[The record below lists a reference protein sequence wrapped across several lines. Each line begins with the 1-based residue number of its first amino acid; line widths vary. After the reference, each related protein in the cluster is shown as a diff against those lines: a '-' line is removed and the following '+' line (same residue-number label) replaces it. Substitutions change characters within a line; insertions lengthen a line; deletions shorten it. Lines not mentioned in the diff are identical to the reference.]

1 VTPDDLP
8 ARLAAAEAHAAQR
21 DAELAVLQAVQRGL
35 TTGLPL
41 PEIHRL
47 VGDKLREVFDAQGFL
62 IGLFDHE
69 AGVEHFAY
77 QWEKGQR
84 HDVAP
89 RPLNALR
96 HQLIETGKTLWE
108 NHVPPPQA
116 YAGSITAIGDT
127 GWPKSVIFVPML
139 HEQRV
144 FGYISL
150 QNMDRFEAF
159 SEADVRLLELIT
171 HGLAAALENARLLE
185 DTRARHAELAV
196 INAIQQGLAGQFDR
210 QAVIDLV
217 GDKLRETFAADVL
230 AIALYDAR
238 QAQTSFP
245 YLVDH
250 GERFHPEPSLQPGIG
265 SQAMK
270 QRRALVFADEAELR
284 AFQQEH
290 GIAPRVLGRTIA
302 GHSWVYAPLLTAD
315 AALGT
320 IAVGIGRERAF
331 APAAVKLIET
341 VAASLSVALG
351 SVFSYE
357 AERQRVAEL
366 EVINEVQAAVA
377 AQLDFQAIVRLVGD
391 RLREVFQ
398 TGNMAIRWFDDEADL
413 CHFVYEYQDG
423 QQHILEPAR
432 CSTSASW
439 QQLRAR
445 RTAWYLPTRAD
456 MDAAGLRP
464 VLPGDE
470 ATRCMLFVPMLGGDR
485 LCGLVALKDGER
497 EHAFSE
503 SDIRLVSTVAAST
516 ATALVNAKLFDE
528 TQRLLNRQTAV
539 TGVLQAISRSVADP
553 QPVFD
558 SILDSGARLFRS
570 QRLVLLLAGDDD
582 WLHLAAHRGSPAE
595 RERAER
601 IYPMPIAGTASEL
614 VLRERR
620 VVSYVD
626 VLAEPGAPPALR
638 DLARQF
644 GESFAMAMAP
654 LLHDERGVG
663 VINVVRA
670 AGERFQPDELALL
683 QVFADQAAV
692 AIQNARLFNNTQEA
706 LQRQTASTQVLQVI
720 SQSKMDAS
728 PVFDL
733 IVRKSTDLCGADS
746 ANLFSFDGE
755 MLHLLATSNSAEG
768 FERGMRSMYP
778 MRPSVAQVSGRVAL
792 SLAPVVME
800 DRLADP
806 DYGDLRLPGAGRRM
820 LGIPLLLE
828 RRLLGVIVVV
838 WADPGPVLPAH
849 RALLQGFAD
858 QAVIAME
865 NTRLFTATQDALR
878 QQTASAEILGVI
890 SASPG
895 DAQPVFDRIVELAR
909 TLSGADRGA
918 LLRLDGDGLRLT
930 ALSTPPGIVPGEL
943 SEGMRFEVSRAS
955 VSGRAVLE
963 RRAVVIE
970 DVEQDAEYDLGLVHL
985 AGSGFRR
992 MYSEPLLLEGE
1003 PIGAI
1008 NLIWREAD
1016 KVAEPVRRVI
1026 ATFARQAVIA
1036 IENSRLFHE
1045 AQQARE
1051 LAEAANEAKSAFLA
1065 TMSHEIRTPMNAVIG
1080 MSGLLL
1086 DTPLTAEQRDFVATI
1101 RDSGDALLTIINDIL
1116 DFSKIEA
1123 GRMDIEAQPF
1133 DLRECVE
1140 SALDL
1145 VGPRA
1150 AEKHLD
1156 LAYLFEGDVPAAV
1169 SGDVTRLRQV
1179 LLNLLSNAVKFT
1191 EAGEVVLTVCVEG
1204 DEHTGEGRMLHFA
1217 VRDTGIGLAP
1227 EPMGRLFQKFS
1238 QADASTTR
1246 KYGGT
1251 GLGLAISRLLA
1262 ELMGGRMWAE
1272 SAGPGQGSTFHFT
1285 IKASEAELPAAGRR
1299 EFLGTQPALKGRR
1312 LLVVDDNA
1320 TNRRILALQVAKW
1333 GMVPRDTESPAQA
1346 LRWLAGGERFDLAIL
1361 DMHMPGMD
1369 GLELA
1374 RCMQEAVP
1382 ALPRVLFS
1390 SLGRKEVGDGGGA
1403 FAAYLHKPLRQS
1415 QLHDTLMSLL
1425 GGQPAVAEPVPD
1437 KPLLEPGMAERHPLR
1452 ILLAEDNVVN
1462 QKLALRLLQQ
1472 MGYRADV
1479 AANGVEVL
1487 EAVERQPYDVILMDV
1502 QMPEMDGL
1510 EASRRIVERWAA
1522 QRPRIVAMTANAI
1535 QGDRE
1540 ACLAAGMDNYV
1551 TKPIRIA
1558 ELVQALLEARQ
1569 KTPEEDAHAQSH
1581 H

>member
-1 VTPDDLP
+1 VTPNDLP
-8 ARLAAAEAHAAQR
+8 TRLAAAEARATQR
-21 DAELAVLQAVQRGL
+21 EAELAVLQAVQRGL
-35 TTGLPL
+35 TAGFPL
-41 PEIHRL
+41 PEIHRM

-84 HDVAP
+84 HHTAP

-108 NHVPPPQA
+108 NHVPPPQT
-116 YAGSITAIGDT
+116 YAGSITPIGDT

-159 SEADVRLLELIT
+159 GEADVRLLELIT

-230 AIALYDAR
+230 AISLYDAR
-238 QAQTSFP
+238 QAQTRFP

-284 AFQQEH
+284 AFQHEH
-290 GIAPRVLGRTIA
+290 GITPRVLGRTIA

-357 AERQRVAEL
+357 AERRRVAEL

-439 QQLRAR
+439 QQLTAR
-445 RTAWYLPTRAD
+445 RTSWYLPTRAD
-456 MDAAGLRP
+456 MDAAGLRA

-485 LCGLVALKDGER
+485 LCGLVALKNSER

-539 TGVLQAISRSVADP
+539 SGVLQAISRSVADP

-558 SILDSGARLFRS
+558 TILDSGARLFRS
-570 QRLVLLLAGDDD
+570 RRLVLLLAGDDD
-582 WLHLAAHRGSPAE
+582 RLHLAAHRGSPAE

-601 IYPMPIAGTASEL
+601 LYPMPIAGTASER
-614 VLRERR
+614 VLHERR
-620 VVSYVD
+620 VVSHVD

-654 LLHDERGVG
+654 LLHDERGIG

-670 AGERFQPDELALL
+670 AGERFLPDELALL
-683 QVFADQAAV
+683 QIFADQAAV
-692 AIQNARLFNNTQEA
+692 AIQ
-706 LQRQTASTQVLQVI
+706 
-720 SQSKMDAS
+720 
-728 PVFDL
+728 
-733 IVRKSTDLCGADS
+733 
-746 ANLFSFDGE
+746 
-755 MLHLLATSNSAEG
+755 
-768 FERGMRSMYP
+768 
-778 MRPSVAQVSGRVAL
+778 
-792 SLAPVVME
+792 
-800 DRLADP
+800 
-806 DYGDLRLPGAGRRM
+806 
-820 LGIPLLLE
+820 
-828 RRLLGVIVVV
+828 
-838 WADPGPVLPAH
+838 
-849 RALLQGFAD
+849 
-858 QAVIAME
+858 
-865 NTRLFTATQDALR
+865 
-878 QQTASAEILGVI
+878 
-890 SASPG
+890 
-895 DAQPVFDRIVELAR
+895 
-909 TLSGADRGA
+909 
-918 LLRLDGDGLRLT
+918 
-930 ALSTPPGIVPGEL
+930 
-943 SEGMRFEVSRAS
+943 
-955 VSGRAVLE
+955 
-963 RRAVVIE
+963 
-970 DVEQDAEYDLGLVHL
+970 
-985 AGSGFRR
+985 
-992 MYSEPLLLEGE
+992 
-1003 PIGAI
+1003 
-1008 NLIWREAD
+1008 
-1016 KVAEPVRRVI
+1016 
-1026 ATFARQAVIA
+1026 
-1036 IENSRLFHE
+1036 NSRLFHE

-1051 LAEAANEAKSAFLA
+1051 QAESANEAKSAFLA
-1065 TMSHEIRTPMNAVIG
+1065 TMSHEIRTPMNGVIG
-1080 MSGLLL
+1080 MTNLLL
-1086 DTPLTAEQRDFVATI
+1086 DSPLNNEQREHAQTV
-1101 RDSGDALLTIINDIL
+1101 RDSAEALLTVINDIL

-1123 GRMDIEAQPF
+1123 GKISVEALPF
-1133 DLRECVE
+1133 VLREVVDACVE
-1140 SALDL
+1140 LL
-1145 VGPRA
+1145 RYRA
-1150 AEKHLD
+1150 AEKSVA
-1156 LAYLFEGDVPAAV
+1156 LAVDVAADVPLAV
-1169 SGDVTRLRQV
+1169 RSDPTRLRQI

-1191 EAGEVVLTVCVEG
+1191 PRGEVRLTVRR
-1204 DEHTGEGRMLHFA
+1204 GESDQLNFA
-1217 VRDTGIGLAP
+1217 VQDSGIGLSREGLA
-1227 EPMGRLFQKFS
+1227 RLFQRYS
-1238 QADASTTR
+1238 QAESSTAR

-1251 GLGLAISRLLA
+1251 GLGLVISKTLA
-1262 ELMGGRMWAE
+1262 ELMGGDM
-1272 SAGPGQGSTFHFT
+1272 SADSGGPGQGCMFRFH
-1285 IKASEAELPAAGRR
+1285 IQAPACEAP
-1299 EFLGTQPALKGRR
+1299 
-1312 LLVVDDNA
+1312 
-1320 TNRRILALQVAKW
+1320 VAI
-1333 GMVPRDTESPAQA
+1333 RQA
-1346 LRWLAGGERFDLAIL
+1346 
-1361 DMHMPGMD
+1361 
-1369 GLELA
+1369 
-1374 RCMQEAVP
+1374 VN
-1382 ALPRVLFS
+1382 
-1390 SLGRKEVGDGGGA
+1390 
-1403 FAAYLHKPLRQS
+1403 
-1415 QLHDTLMSLL
+1415 
-1425 GGQPAVAEPVPD
+1425 EPD
-1437 KPLLEPGMAERHPLR
+1437 PGMATGHPLR
-1452 ILLAEDNVVN
+1452 ILLAEDNIVN
-1462 QKLALRLLQQ
+1462 QKLALRLLSQL
-1472 MGYRADV
+1472 GYAPDL
-1479 AANGVEVL
+1479 AANGA
-1487 EAVERQPYDVILMDV
+1487 EAVQAVMSRPYDLVLMDL

-1510 EASRRIVERWAA
+1510 EATRCIVERLGTA
-1522 QRPRIVAMTANAI
+1522 RPRIVAMTAGAM
-1535 QGDRE
+1535 QTDRD
-1540 ACLAAGMDNYV
+1540 AAAAAGMQGYV

-1558 ELVQALLEARQ
+1558 ELVQALLETRQ